1 MLSSLAG
8 RSEAGAGFSRKVS
21 TVGVRRMNAPGTAA
35 PGSGALELP
44 PFSLDV
50 QALDLGGGVKAVG
63 LELVETENREP
74 VRGKDA
80 AEIWSAVFP
89 ALAGD
94 DSYVVD
100 FFSHLE
106 RVREF
111 CKSHEI
117 GFRDA
122 AERCVVLPQPNQEQL
137 RQIFERFEGETFG
150 IRSGA
155 ASQSADVALEGN
167 LSKRGLDEYQPVYER
182 YTFCAI
188 GEPEDGGVTL
198 LSESLWPSEV
208 IRRMR
213 PAVQPFDIHIAR
225 PN

>member
-1 MLSSLAG
+1 
-8 RSEAGAGFSRKVS
+8 
-21 TVGVRRMNAPGTAA
+21 MNLPGTDA
-35 PGSGALELP
+35 PGSDALKLP
-44 PFSLDV
+44 PFSLHV
-50 QALDLGGGVKAVG
+50 QALDLGAGVKAVG

-89 ALAGD
+89 ALAGTE
-94 DSYVVD
+94 SYVVD
-100 FFSHLE
+100 FFSHIE
-106 RVREF
+106 RVKEF
-111 CKSHEI
+111 CKMREI
-117 GFRDA
+117 ALRDA
-122 AERCVVLPQPNQEQL
+122 AERCVVLPQPDQEQL

-150 IRSGA
+150 VRAGT
-155 ASQSADVALEGN
+155 ASQSADAALEGD
-167 LSKRGLDEYQPVYER
+167 LSKRGLDAYQPVYAR

-188 GEPEDGGVTL
+188 CEPEDGWVTL

-208 IRRMR
+208 IRRVR

>member
-1 MLSSLAG
+1 
-8 RSEAGAGFSRKVS
+8 
-21 TVGVRRMNAPGTAA
+21 MNTPGTAA
-35 PGSGALELP
+35 PGRGALELP

-50 QALDLGGGVKAVG
+50 QALDLGGSVKAVG
-63 LELVETENREP
+63 LELVGTENHEP

-89 ALAGD
+89 SLAGNE
-94 DSYVVD
+94 SYAVD
-100 FFSHLE
+100 FFSHIE

-111 CKSHEI
+111 CKMREI
-117 GFRDA
+117 ALRVA

-150 IRSGA
+150 IRAGT
-155 ASQSADVALEGN
+155 ASQSADAALEGQ
-167 LSKRGLDEYQPVYER
+167 LSKRGLDAYQPGYAR

-188 GEPEDGGVTL
+188 CEPEDGWVTL

-208 IRRMR
+208 IRRVR